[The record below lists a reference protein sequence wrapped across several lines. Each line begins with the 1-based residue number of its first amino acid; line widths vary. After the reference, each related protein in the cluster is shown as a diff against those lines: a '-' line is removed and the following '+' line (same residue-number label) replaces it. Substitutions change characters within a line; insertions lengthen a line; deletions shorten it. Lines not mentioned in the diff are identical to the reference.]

1 MLFVTGLSGAGISSA
16 LKILE
21 DLGHEVFDNLPLR
34 LIDTLGPED
43 RPIAVGIDTR
53 TREFDT
59 GQILEKARQMKARLV
74 FITCDESVLQKRF
87 SETRRRHPLASDRPV
102 SAGIKKELSLLHPL
116 REAADPVIDTT
127 DLNIHDL
134 RRIIAA
140 VIPRVQGSGMTVTL
154 QSFGYK
160 NGLPREADI
169 VMDVR
174 FLKNP
179 HWNEDLK
186 TGTGRDAPVQEFI
199 KSDQMF
205 NIFVDH
211 FKALLDPLLD
221 RYLAE
226 GKTYLTI
233 ALGCT
238 GGKHRSV
245 FVAETL
251 APWIEAKGHALTVVH
266 RDINRG

>member
-34 LIDTLGPED
+34 LIDTLGTGD
-43 RPIAVGIDTR
+43 RPMAVGIDTR

-59 GQILEKARQMKARLV
+59 GQILEKVNTLQARLI
-74 FITCDESVLQKRF
+74 FITCDEAVLQKRF
-87 SETRRRHPLASDRPV
+87 TETRRRHPLASDRPV

-116 REAADPVIDTT
+116 REAAAPVIDTT

-134 RRIIAA
+134 RRIIAGI
-140 VIPRVQGSGMTVTL
+140 IPPVKGSGMSVTL

-179 HWNEDLK
+179 HWDAHLK
-186 TGTGRDAPVQEFI
+186 PSTGRDPAVQDFI
-199 KSDQMF
+199 KSDQNF
-205 NIFVDH
+205 TIFVDH

-226 GKTYLTI
+226 GKAYLTI

-238 GGKHRSV
+238 GGRHRSV

-251 APWIEAKGHALTVVH
+251 APWIEAKGHALTVLH
-266 RDINRG
+266 RDIDRA